1 MIRTK
6 ANGSAHEAQKKSM
19 DSATSS
25 SSNGKRPH
33 RKRIKKNRHQ
43 TISFMVAVGLL
54 FTGIIFS
61 LKSVPQPR
69 HLMHQSTSNGGP
81 VQPPMQVYK
90 KQTRALI
97 NNDLSL
103 TEEQILSDAKEEL
116 YKFPVS
122 IGIDTDNS
130 NPDWEWI
137 LHPGTEAQKH
147 MHGDSFTNK
156 RRTATDIAKILMR
169 KKSIR
174 DENSNS
180 NSFGNEPSV
189 ENGYM
194 RVPRIWDPEAFGVI
208 ADLREKV
215 DPSIT
220 TSNGE
225 GVRRY
230 LGNFGE
236 RLMSQKEAQSIGSH
250 VSTGDGNELET
261 IFITVASY
269 RDWQCSS
276 TVESAFSRAT
286 HPERV
291 RIGVVDQIHEKDK
304 PCSIPPGGSCEKN
317 PDQATCR
324 FKDQVDYLTVNSE
337 LSVGPVFARH
347 LGHRLY
353 RGEYFALQSDA
364 HITFVTGWDDEIIEQ
379 WHSANNE
386 MAVLSTYLSGVEGHI
401 NEETGER
408 LSKSRPI
415 MCDSDF
421 EGAGEYKHLR
431 HGQQPEGVPFIHD
444 TPMLNPYWAAGFS
457 FSRGHFVVNVPYD
470 QHLPWIFQGEEISM
484 GLRGFS

>member
-1 MIRTK
+1 MIGIGL
-6 ANGSAHEAQKKSM
+6 AFVGF
-19 DSATSS
+19 
-25 SSNGKRPH
+25 
-33 RKRIKKNRHQ
+33 IF
-43 TISFMVAVGLL
+43 TI
-54 FTGIIFS
+54 
-61 LKSVPQPR
+61 KSVPQPR
-69 HLMHQSTSNGGP
+69 HLVQQSTSKGISL
-81 VQPPMQVYK
+81 QPPAQTNKKMQNV
-90 KQTRALI
+90 ALI

-103 TEEQILSDAKEEL
+103 TEQRILSDANGEL
-116 YKFPVS
+116 NKFPVS
-122 IGIDTDNS
+122 IGVDTNNG

-137 LHPGTEAQKH
+137 LHPGTEAQKYV
-147 MHGDSFTNK
+147 HGDSFNNK
-156 RRTATDIAKILMR
+156 KRTAADVANMLMR
-169 KKSIR
+169 RKSVR
-174 DENSNS
+174 DDTGDNPQSDGS
-180 NSFGNEPSV
+180 EPSA
-189 ENGYM
+189 EKGYM
-194 RVPRIWDPEAFGVI
+194 RVPKIWDPEPFGVI
-208 ADLREKV
+208 ADLREQV
-215 DPSIT
+215 DPSIKT
-220 TSNGE
+220 NNGE

-230 LGNFGE
+230 LGNYGE
-236 RLMSQKEAQSIGSH
+236 RLMTPQEAKSIGSH
-250 VSTGDGNELET
+250 VTTQGGEELET

-291 RIGVVDQIHEKDK
+291 RVGVVDQINENDK
-304 PCSIPPGGSCEKN
+304 PCSIPPGGSCDEN

-324 FKDQVDYLTVNSE
+324 FRDQIDYFIVDSG

-353 RGEYFALQSDA
+353 RGEYFAMQSDA
-364 HITFVTGWDDEIIEQ
+364 HIIFTKGWDNEIIEQ
-379 WHSANNE
+379 WQSAKNE

-431 HGQQPEGVPFIHD
+431 HGQQPEGVPYIHD

-457 FSRGHFVVNVPYD
+457 FGRGHFVVNVPYD
-470 QHLPWIFQGEEISM
+470 QHLPWIFQGEEISI